1 MLFNVRQFGFSSWVI
16 TLVALALGLGGL
28 ATAFTAE
35 GFHAAV
41 VAAAVC
47 ILGFQYLSLR
57 RARQGRLQRVRS

>member
-35 GFHAAV
+35 GLQTAA
-41 VAAAVC
+41 VAAAAF
-47 ILGFQYLSLR
+47 ILGCQYLALR
-57 RARQGRLQRVRS
+57 RARLQHARA